1 MLSALLVLLSFLL
14 GVVAGRLSLIVSDP
28 DRVVARVDKA
38 IAAAERDEERW
49 AG

>member
-14 GVVAGRLSLIVSDP
+14 GVVAGRLSLLVVSD
-28 DRVVARVDKA
+28 VEKA
-38 IAAAERDEERW
+38 IAKAERDEERW